1 MNEKLVLAL
10 PGLNGLSEQGD
21 EKTEVSKQDDFF
33 EPVIKNKSLLFNL
46 LVR

>member
-21 EKTEVSKQDDFF
+21 EKKFQNRMIF
-33 EPVIKNKSLLFNL
+33 LNL
-46 LVR
+46 L